1 MNLLFFFQFFL
12 GHFDDCML
20 SINVCT
26 ICCFDLGFRNARQA
40 FRGYGETIKDMS
52 HTQDVSSRVLCKY
65 PLFQNLL
72 LEFFSTY
79 YLPMTLISVSLCSF
93 YPTTKILKP
102 ILSDL
107 VLFLSRNHCL
117 YEENRELGLECGY
130 RNGAFKISYNNF

>member
-1 MNLLFFFQFFL
+1 MNLENKNELIILLPKFFFL
-12 GHFDDCML
+12 GDFDDFRL

-72 LEFFSTY
+72 LEFFATF
-79 YLPMTLISVSLCSF
+79 YLPMTLISVSSCSF

-107 VLFLSRNHCL
+107 VLFYLEIVA
-117 YEENRELGLECGY
+117 YMKKTENWG
-130 RNGAFKISYNNF
+130 